1 MENELVTFYSP
12 KSAVSEMFRT
22 LRTNIQFMTTNNN
35 IRLLLITSSM
45 PGEGKSWVTANL
57 AVAFAQ
63 SGKKV
68 LVIDSDMRRGR
79 QASIFKKMSDPGLSN
94 IISELNYDGSEYT
107 EGIDGVIQETVV
119 KNLFLISA
127 GAVPPNPSE
136 LLVSEKTR
144 ELIQELKQKFDL
156 IILDGTPCSIVTD
169 SVILSKD
176 ADATLIVTAYKKTKA
191 EDLKRIKKEIENV
204 GGKVIGVT
212 LNRINTIEKR
222 YQNGYYYYSN
232 NTEITPKKNK

>member
-1 MENELVTFYSP
+1 M
-12 KSAVSEMFRT
+12 
-22 LRTNIQFMTTNNN
+22 
-35 IRLLLITSSM
+35 
-45 PGEGKSWVTANL
+45 TANL

-144 ELIQELKQKFDL
+144 KLIQELKQKFDL